1 MPGTHIDPPGGLV
14 EEEHLAVALEPLGEH
29 HLLLVSA
36 REIPGPLVLMRHLDA
51 KLVDVPAEGFP
62 LAATIHESKP
72 RERAKVWQCKIL
84 TDRLAEHE
92 PLQFAVFREQAD
104 AGRDGVAGRTDV
116 E

>member
-1 MPGTHIDPPGGLV
+1 
-14 EEEHLAVALEPLGEH
+14 
-29 HLLLVSA
+29 
-36 REIPGPLVLMRHLDA
+36 MRHLDA

-62 LAATIHESKP
+62 LAATIHESEP

-92 PLQFAVFREQAD
+92 TLQFAVFREQAD

-116 E
+116 ERATVEDDIACVSLVSPEDQPQRFRTTSTDETSQCQDLPGPHRE